1 MRVDS
6 SVFLCAHI
14 HTHRLRRTHMYIH
27 THKHTC
33 ARTHAHTH
41 AQAHMPRARA
51 RTHTH
56 THSIGMLLGE
66 YIVAECWFG
75 PTLASLYK
83 AVPKEV
89 QGTAQGLFSVL
100 TGIFFFI

>member
-1 MRVDS
+1 MCVGVSIRVDS
-6 SVFLCAHI
+6 SGFLCAHI
-14 HTHRLRRTHMYIH
+14 HTHTLRH
-27 THKHTC
+27 THACTYTLTSTH
-33 ARTHAHTH
+33 ARAHTH
-41 AQAHMPRARA
+41 
-51 RTHTH
+51 THA
-56 THSIGMLLGE
+56 HSIGMLLGE

-100 TGIFFFI
+100 TGIFFFNESALFSL